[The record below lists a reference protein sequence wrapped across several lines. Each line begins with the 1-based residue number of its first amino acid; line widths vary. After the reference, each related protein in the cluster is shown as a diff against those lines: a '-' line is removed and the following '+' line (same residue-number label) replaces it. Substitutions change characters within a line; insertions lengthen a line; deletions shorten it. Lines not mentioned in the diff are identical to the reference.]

1 MVNTKVIEEQ
11 INMLKN
17 DTRIVQPY
25 KGIIEEYIN
34 NILAALHSP
43 SGVCSTDD
51 DEDEI
56 ESDTE
61 RFNLPSNS
69 LDNVKTMMGYG
80 DDASTDD

>member
-11 INMLKN
+11 VEMLKN

-25 KGIIEEYIN
+25 KGIIEEYCN
-34 NILAALHSP
+34 NILAAVHSP

-61 RFNLPSNS
+61 RFNLPGTS
-69 LDNVKTMMGYG
+69 LDSVKTMMGYG
-80 DDASTDD
+80 VRLFF